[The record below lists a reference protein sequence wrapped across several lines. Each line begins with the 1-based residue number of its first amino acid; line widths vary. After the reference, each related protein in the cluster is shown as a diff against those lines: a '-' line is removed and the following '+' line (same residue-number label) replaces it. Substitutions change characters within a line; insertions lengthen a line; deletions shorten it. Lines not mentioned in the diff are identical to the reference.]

1 MMPPLLSAGVLVDQ
15 NRYFRAIW
23 RLNAVLLAVGG
34 LLIVGFVFGNL
45 LFAPHWEPSPQ
56 GQFAPVPKSAET
68 DSTYRLEPTSVALV
82 GKSIFSLRKWNGS
95 PQSNGLAVTEARSE
109 ASYITPLN
117 GVNLL
122 AVDTSSGSGQ
132 WIFHGYSRA
141 IVSEQGLER
150 VTDNDNETPTA
161 LVLII
166 QTIDADTN
174 KDGELTDKDQQS
186 LYFYR
191 PGMEFAEK
199 FLDADYIISREQT
212 SANTFLV
219 VYERGKTAFA
229 ATFSIPGLDLILEK
243 PIPSVPN

>member
-1 MMPPLLSAGVLVDQ
+1 MLVDR

-34 LLIVGFVFGNL
+34 LLIVGFVIGNV
-45 LFAPHWEPSPQ
+45 LFAPRWEPSPQ
-56 GQFAPVPKSAET
+56 GQFAPVPKSAEK
-68 DSTYRLEPTSVALV
+68 DSTYRLEPTAVALV
-82 GKSIFSLRKWNGS
+82 GKNIFSLRKWTGS
-95 PQSNGLAVTEARSE
+95 PQSNGLAMTEARVQ
-109 ASYITPLN
+109 ASYITALN

-122 AVDTSSGSGQ
+122 AVDTVSGSGQ
-132 WIFHGYSRA
+132 WIFHGYRRA
-141 IVSEQGLER
+141 ILSAQGLER
-150 VTDNDNETPTA
+150 VTDGNDNETPTA

-174 KDGELTDKDQQS
+174 NDGELTDKDEQS

-191 PGMEFAEK
+191 PGMPFAEK

-219 VYERGKTAFA
+219 VYERGKTAIA
-229 ATFSIPGLDLILEK
+229 ATFSIPELKLILEK
-243 PIPSVPN
+243 PVPSVPN